1 MPVFGKVH
9 ERAALIATSCYGNTP
24 AETIEYKLMT
34 KYTQLNRI
42 IGLCTLLAALHIA
55 NATAE
60 SPSWKATSH
69 GITIQTGDAT
79 LELAPAT
86 SAALRLSVSYAG
98 SPAPAS
104 SVFLA
109 PGANSDIVAWKTT
122 VQPGGFVGIKTAAGS
137 LLVNPATGKWML
149 KNPNGKV
156 LIPPATLGQL
166 DHGKVVL
173 NVGWSS
179 NDPAF
184 VYGCGNGVAS
194 LEQTNAAAR
203 VGNGIAVIP
212 YYWSPAGYAVLAVAA
227 DDNQP
232 ASWRSPAGQ
241 KCGNWSFPGATADLY
256 LMPAADLHA
265 AASAYHQLSGTAPVP
280 PRWAFGYLQSQWG
293 WQSKAYINDVLKHFL
308 DLHLPVD
315 AFIFDFE
322 WYTKHPDYGVPPAGE
337 DHYSDFGWN
346 ANLYPDPAG
355 QIAALKQAGVHFVGI
370 RKPRLGNKDA
380 LAAMRSNGWG
390 LVKGV
395 LKPKDGPDVR
405 DMDFRDPGMNHY
417 YQQQSAPLIAAGI
430 DGWWNDEGEA
440 SYTTYYYW
448 NRSEA
453 EALAAVRPGARLWT
467 LNRSFSPGMQRLGAA
482 AWTGDIDADWA
493 TLSRTPASLLNW
505 SLAGMPYSA
514 CDIGGF
520 NQTPSPELL
529 ARWMQA
535 GVFFPIM
542 RTHSTVMTTPHFPW
556 LFGTNALAAIRNAL
570 DLRYRLIPYY
580 YSLAHET
587 YATGLPIMRPLVMEF
602 PRDPQVANL
611 TDQWL
616 MGARLM
622 AAPLLTTNNQRSIYL
637 PAGDWYFLN
646 NNKKL
651 AGGRTITITV
661 APDAIPA
668 LIRAGTILP
677 LAPVI
682 QHTSELPGGPLELQ
696 IYPGSNASFTLI
708 EDDGQTT
715 GYEQGRVRRTE
726 FKWNE
731 HSRTL
736 TWKVEGPYNGTDT
749 FKDLNVKL
757 FAPAGIHQA
766 SANIDTGGRLKL

>member
-1 MPVFGKVH
+1 MK
-9 ERAALIATSCYGNTP
+9 ND
-24 AETIEYKLMT
+24 
-34 KYTQLNRI
+34 TQLNRI
-42 IGLCTLLAALHIA
+42 IGLVTLLAALHSTNAIA
-55 NATAE
+55 ENL
-60 SPSWKATSH
+60 PWKATSQ

-98 SPAPAS
+98 SPAPVS

-109 PGANSDIVAWKTT
+109 PGANSNSVAWKTT

-149 KNPNGKV
+149 EDPSGKV
-156 LIPPATLGQL
+156 LIPPATLGRL
-166 DHGKVVL
+166 DHGNVVL
-173 NVGWSS
+173 NVGWPS
-179 NDPAF
+179 NESAV

-203 VGNGIAVIP
+203 VGNGVVVVP

-232 ASWRSPAGQ
+232 ANWQSPASQ
-241 KCGNWSFPGATADLY
+241 DCGSWSFPGATADLY

-265 AASAYHQLSGTAPVP
+265 AANAYQHLSGAAPVP
-280 PRWAFGYLQSQWG
+280 PRWAFGYLQSRWG
-293 WQSKAYINDVLKHFL
+293 WQDKAYIDDTLKHFL

-322 WYTKHPDYGVPPAGE
+322 WYTQHPDYGVPAEGE

-346 ANLYPDPAG
+346 AKLFPDPAS
-355 QIAALKQAGVHFVGI
+355 QIAVLKQAGVHFVGI
-370 RKPRLGNKDA
+370 RKPRLGNKND
-380 LAAMRSNGWG
+380 LAAMQSKGWG
-390 LVKGV
+390 LAKVGV
-395 LKPKDGPDVR
+395 KPKDGLNVR
-405 DMDFRDPGMNHY
+405 DMDFRDPGLNHW
-417 YQQQSAPLIAAGI
+417 YQEQSVPLIAAGI

-448 NRSEA
+448 NQSEA

-467 LNRSFSPGMQRLGAA
+467 LNRAYSPGMQRLGAA

-493 TLSRTPASLLNW
+493 TFSRTPASLLNW

-529 ARWMQA
+529 ARWVQA

-556 LFGTNALAAIRNAL
+556 LFGTNALTAIRDAL

-587 YATGLPIMRPLVMEF
+587 HATGVPVMRPLVMEF
-602 PRDPQVANL
+602 PRDPLVANL
-611 TDQWL
+611 ADQWL

-622 AAPLLTTNNQRSIYL
+622 AAPVLTTNNQRSIYL
-637 PAGDWYFLN
+637 PVDDWYFFD

-661 APDAIPA
+661 APEAIPT
-668 LIRAGTILP
+668 LVRAGTILP

-682 QHTSELPGGPLELQ
+682 QHTSELPGGPLEVQ
-696 IYPGSNASFTLI
+696 IYPGSNASFTLV

-715 GYEQGRVRRTE
+715 AYEQGQVRRTE
-726 FKWNE
+726 FKWNDR
-731 HSRTL
+731 SRTL
-736 TWKVEGPYNGTDT
+736 TWKVEGPYQGADT
-749 FKDLNVKL
+749 FKALNVKL
-757 FAPAGIHQA
+757 FAPGGIQQA
-766 SANIDTGGRLKL
+766 SANICAGGRLKL